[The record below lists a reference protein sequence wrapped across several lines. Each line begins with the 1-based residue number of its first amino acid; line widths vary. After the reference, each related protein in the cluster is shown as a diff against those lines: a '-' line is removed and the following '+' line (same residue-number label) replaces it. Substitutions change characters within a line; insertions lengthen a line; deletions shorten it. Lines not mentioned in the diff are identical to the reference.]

1 MKYCKKCGKQVSDA
15 TVFCP
20 SCNEPVASTSES
32 SQFIPNSE
40 DYYIIKSSAKK
51 SRTIMI
57 LAVCSLL
64 FCCCSG
70 YIGLL
75 FTAGVFVMARNLN
88 IPGEDVFSRPQSEIA
103 EIKRVRRRVL
113 IAKIIALVPLCYVAF
128 EILLSVVIYLITLL
142 PAAN

>member
-1 MKYCKKCGKQVSDA
+1 MKYCKNCGKQVSDA

-20 SCNEPVASTSES
+20 SCNEPVGTTSES
-32 SQFIPNSE
+32 SQFIPHSE

-57 LAVCSLL
+57 LAVCSVL
-64 FCCCSG
+64 FGFCS
-70 YIGLL
+70 YLGLL

-88 IPGEDVFSRPQSEIA
+88 IPGEDAFSRPQSEIA

-113 IAKIIALVPLCYVAF
+113 IAKIISLIPVGYVVI

-142 PAAN
+142 PPIN